1 MRKVN
6 IWIFL
11 ALFGNLGLYSSMA
24 QDSKLWTLEQ
34 CIEHAVQ
41 NNIQV
46 KQVLIEQEIAGIY
59 NQNAKLDFLPTL
71 SASSQHSWTLS
82 DVLNTQSNT
91 FESQTL
97 QGTSIAGALS
107 VDLYKGMEKQHRMV
121 KTRLDL
127 LAASYSSQK
136 MKEDISLNVINAY
149 LQVIFNKELVSTNEK
164 QLAYDQSQGERTQLL
179 VDAGSV
185 PAGDLLEAKATIATS
200 NQRLIL
206 SQNQLVMARLN
217 LAQLLQI
224 QAYESFDV
232 AADDYPVSIS
242 EALSYTPDQVTQ
254 RAFESLTDIKTAQVR
269 AEIAQKN
276 VDISKSA
283 LLPTLRGFYNLTSS
297 MNYGSRV
304 VGQSTEAI
312 ETSIGYVEGTNQRV
326 LTQSYMPV
334 YGAEDPFFRQFK
346 DNLNSNF
353 GLSLSIPIFNGNK
366 ARNNV
371 KINRLILE
379 QVENEKEQAILKLE
393 QLVFKAYTDTQSS
406 LKSFEASQITL
417 ESREKS
423 FEYAQERYQV
433 GLINI
438 FELNQNQILLVNAQ
452 SEVLKAKYDYIFK
465 TKILEYYF
473 GIPLF

>member
-1 MRKVN
+1 MRKVKF
-6 IWIFL
+6 WFFL
-11 ALFGNLGLYSSMA
+11 ALFGNCGLYSSMA

-34 CIEHAVQ
+34 CIEHAVH

-46 KQVLIEQEIAGIY
+46 KQVLIEQEVAGIN
-59 NQNAKLDFLPTL
+59 NQTAKMDFLPTL
-71 SASSQHSWTLS
+71 SANAQHSWTLS
-82 DVLNTQSNT
+82 DVLDPQNNTL
-91 FESQTL
+91 ESQTL
-97 QGTSIAGALS
+97 QGTSIAGSLS

-121 KTRLDL
+121 KSRLDM

-164 QLAYDQSQGERTQLL
+164 QLAYDQSQGDRTQLL

-232 AADDYPVSIS
+232 AADDYPVTIS

-269 AEIAQKN
+269 ADIAQKN

-283 LLPTLRGFYNLTSS
+283 LQPTLRGFYNLGSS
-297 MNYGSRV
+297 INYGSRV

-326 LTQSYMPV
+326 FTQSYLPV
-334 YGAEDPFFRQFK
+334 YGAEDAFFRQFK

-371 KINRLILE
+371 KVNRLILE

-417 ESREKS
+417 ESRAKS
-423 FEYAQERYQV
+423 FEYAQERYEV

>member
-1 MRKVN
+1 MNKVN
-6 IWIFL
+6 LVVFSVILGVCSIGH
-11 ALFGNLGLYSSMA
+11 AFG
-24 QDSKLWTLEQ
+24 QQPKLWTLEQ
-34 CIEHAVQ
+34 CIDHAITH
-41 NNIQV
+41 NIQV
-46 KQVLIEQEIAGIY
+46 KQMQIAQEVSKVNVQTA
-59 NQNAKLDFLPTL
+59 QMDFLPTL
-71 SASSQHSWTLS
+71 SGNSQHSWTIA
-82 DVLNTQSNT
+82 DVLDPTSNHT
-91 FESQTL
+91 SSQTI
-97 QGTSIAGALS
+97 QSTSIAAGLS
-107 VDLYKGMEKQHRMV
+107 VDIYKGMDKHHRMV
-121 KTRLDL
+121 KSRLDL

-149 LQVIFNKELVSTNEK
+149 LQIIFNKELVNTNQK
-164 QLAYDQSQGERTQLL
+164 QLTFDQSQGERTSLL

-206 SQNQLVMARLN
+206 SENQLVMARLN

-224 QAYESFDV
+224 QDYETFDI
-232 AADDYPVSIS
+232 AAEDYPVEIS
-242 EALSYTPDQVTQ
+242 DVLSYSPDMITA
-254 RAFESLTDIKTAQVR
+254 RAFESLTDIKKAQV
-269 AEIAQKN
+269 ELDIAQKN
-276 VDISKSA
+276 VAISKSA
-283 LLPTLRGFYNLTSS
+283 LQPVLRGFYNLGTS
-297 MNYGSRV
+297 MNYGSRI
-304 VGQSTEAI
+304 VGQSSEAV

-326 LTQSYMPV
+326 FTQSYMPV
-334 YGAEDPFFRQFK
+334 YGGPDPFFTQFK

-353 GLSLSIPIFNGNK
+353 GLSLTIPIFNGNK

-379 QVENEKEQAILKLE
+379 QVENEKEQAVLNLE
-393 QLVFKAYTDTQSS
+393 QYVFKAYTDTHSS
-406 LKSFEASQITL
+406 LKSYEASQVTL